1 MGKNVVVIGTHWGD
15 EGKGK
20 VVDLLTD
27 RASAV
32 TRFQGGHNAGHTL
45 VIDGKKTV
53 LHLIPSGILRENV
66 QCLIGNGVVL
76 SPEALLEEMDMLE
89 QSGVP
94 VSDRLKLSEACPL
107 ILPYHVALDQA
118 REIARGNK
126 AIGTTGRGIGPA
138 YEDKVSRRGL
148 RLGDLMHPER
158 FATKLGEVLEYH
170 NFALKNYFKTDTVDF
185 QEVLGKSL
193 EMAERLK
200 PMIADIPGMLY
211 AYYKNGESILFEGAQ
226 GTLLDI
232 DQGTYPYVTSS
243 NTTAGGASTG
253 SGMGPRYMDYILGI
267 TKAYTTR
274 VGSGPFPTELYD
286 GEEMKDEIGEYLAK
300 QGHEFGATTGRAR
313 RCGWFDAV
321 SLRRAIQVNSLT
333 GICITKLDVLDGLEN
348 IQICVGYKIDGKV
361 METPP
366 VGAEAFSVCEPVYES
381 VPGWSE
387 STVGTQQYDDLPKNA
402 QSYLKRIEE
411 IIEIPIDII
420 STGPDRKETI
430 VLRHP
435 FDV

>member
-1 MGKNVVVIGTHWGD
+1 M
-15 EGKGK
+15 
-20 VVDLLTD
+20 
-27 RASAV
+27 
-32 TRFQGGHNAGHTL
+32 
-45 VIDGKKTV
+45 
-53 LHLIPSGILRENV
+53 
-66 QCLIGNGVVL
+66 
-76 SPEALLEEMDMLE
+76 
-89 QSGVP
+89 
-94 VSDRLKLSEACPL
+94 
-107 ILPYHVALDQA
+107 
-118 REIARGNK
+118 
-126 AIGTTGRGIGPA
+126 
-138 YEDKVSRRGL
+138 
-148 RLGDLMHPER
+148 
-158 FATKLGEVLEYH
+158 
-170 NFALKNYFKTDTVDF
+170 
-185 QEVLGKSL
+185 
-193 EMAERLK
+193 
-200 PMIADIPGMLY
+200 
-211 AYYKNGESILFEGAQ
+211 FEGAQ

-348 IQICVGYKIDGKV
+348 IQICVGYKIDGAV

-366 VGAEAFSVCEPVYES
+366 VGAEAFSACEPVYES

-387 STVGTQQYDDLPKNA
+387 STVGAQQYDDLPKNA
-402 QSYLKRIEE
+402 KSYLKRIEE